1 MTISITANQDS
12 TFVVVAEFFDEDGVA
27 VTPSSPVLWEL
38 EDNSGIQVSNGSV
51 AAGSSVS
58 IVLSG
63 TDLAV
68 SDSEELLNN
77 SNNARRTIIVS
88 TTYDS
93 SLGTDLALKEAEYF
107 EIEPT

>member
-27 VTPSSPVLWEL
+27 VTPSSLVSWEL
-38 EDNSGIQVSNGSV
+38 QDNEGNQIATDTVP
-51 AAGSSVS
+51 AASSVS

-93 SLGTDLALKEAEYF
+93 SLGSGFALKEAEYF